1 MCSKVAQ
8 KLFPKNISKLKKDEA
23 QRQAPA
29 PSELARVCSI
39 TRRQKRRISEIKYPP
54 LYTQMSESFLEFGS
68 SV

>member
-29 PSELARVCSI
+29 PASELARV
-39 TRRQKRRISEIKYPP
+39 Y
-54 LYTQMSESFLEFGS
+54 
-68 SV
+68 